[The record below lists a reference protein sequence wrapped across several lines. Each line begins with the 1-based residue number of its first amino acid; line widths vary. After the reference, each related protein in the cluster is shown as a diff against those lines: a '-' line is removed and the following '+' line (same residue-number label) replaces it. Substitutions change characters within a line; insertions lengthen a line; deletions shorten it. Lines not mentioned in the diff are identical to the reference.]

1 MSVSARAT
9 IALAVL
15 TACGGGGGGAADPPP
30 PTTALTVDAGPPQPP
45 PPEPGITTTPRYDPR
60 DGYHLDPDPVS
71 PTASGGASRRARPVV
86 SLLLRSTPVGAIAA
100 VDGQNLG
107 PTPVLWEGESGR
119 AHDFT
124 FRLPGHALA
133 RYKFVP
139 ITSGVVH
146 GTLVRVTYEA
156 AEGMP
161 AGVAP
166 AAPTGGKP
174 AQPAQPAAPVP
185 VDAAPEVDAPPPPVD
200 APLPIDAE
208 PPPPPIGPTP

>member
-1 MSVSARAT
+1 MFASARAT
-9 IALAVL
+9 IALATL

-30 PTTALTVDAGPPQPP
+30 PTTALTVDAGATPP
-45 PPEPGITTTPRYDPR
+45 PPAPGITTTPRYDPR
-60 DGYHLDPDPVS
+60 DGFHLDPDPVS
-71 PTASGGASRRARPVV
+71 PTAQGGASRRARPVV

-156 AEGMP
+156 AEATP
-161 AGVAP
+161 AGATSAAP
-166 AAPTGGKP
+166 AAGARP
-174 AQPAQPAAPVP
+174 AEPVQPAAPVPVDAAPVP
-185 VDAAPEVDAPPPPVD
+185 VDAAPEVDAPPP
-200 APLPIDAE
+200 IDAE
-208 PPPPPIGPTP
+208 PAPPPIGPTP